1 MENFSL
7 NFGSE
12 QADKQSTGNTKRTI
26 KPGVHENV
34 TITGVEQN
42 LTPNGKKVVKVSFLA
57 EDGAEATAEW
67 SLEGGAVPYTTRKL
81 KHLVTKVVDA
91 GQVKDTTTIDEV
103 AKQVTGAKLRIKFS
117 GEEYVSNRDGQVRV
131 KSVVGLPN
139 FAESMVIPA
148 KDTRLAYD
156 PNNQY
161 DLKKVNQATVA
172 ANNTSNKAVS
182 SDLPF

>member
-34 TITGVEQN
+34 TITGVEQA
-42 LTPNGKKVVKVSFLA
+42 LTPNGKKVAKVSFLA
-57 EDGAEATAEW
+57 EDGSEATAEW

-91 GQVKDTTTIDEV
+91 NQVKDSTTIDEI
-103 AKQVTGAKLRIKFS
+103 AKQITGAKLRIKFT
-117 GEEYVSNRDGQVRV
+117 GEEYVSNRDNQVRV
-131 KSVVGLPN
+131 KTVIGLPN
-139 FAESMVIPA
+139 FAENMFIPA
-148 KDTRLAYD
+148 KDTRLNYD

-172 ANNTSNKAVS
+172 ANTSNTAVA